1 MPNKKP
7 SLKLAKISSIF
18 QLITSIIFALLSIV
32 LAIFI
37 IKILLDIS
45 SKENNEGLQVLSLVI
60 ILIILIAVEIFSTTL
75 TIFGL
80 SASIPLINVCN
91 SSIEEFYSK
100 RKKAVISNSLGTMQG
115 ILISGGGIFLLI
127 SYVENSSSILLLG
140 IPLVLLGLIIITL
153 SILSFINIKKI
164 KQYIETNA

>member
-32 LAIFI
+32 IAIFI

-80 SASIPLINVCN
+80 SASIPLISVCN
-91 SSIEEFYSK
+91 LSIEDFYSK
-100 RKKAVISNSLGTMQG
+100 RKKAARSNSLGTMQG

-127 SYVENSSSILLLG
+127 NYIENSSTILLLG
-140 IPLVLLGLIIITL
+140 IPLVSLGLTIITL

>member
-60 ILIILIAVEIFSTTL
+60 ILIIEL
-75 TIFGL
+75 
-80 SASIPLINVCN
+80 
-91 SSIEEFYSK
+91 
-100 RKKAVISNSLGTMQG
+100 
-115 ILISGGGIFLLI
+115 
-127 SYVENSSSILLLG
+127 
-140 IPLVLLGLIIITL
+140 
-153 SILSFINIKKI
+153 
-164 KQYIETNA
+164 